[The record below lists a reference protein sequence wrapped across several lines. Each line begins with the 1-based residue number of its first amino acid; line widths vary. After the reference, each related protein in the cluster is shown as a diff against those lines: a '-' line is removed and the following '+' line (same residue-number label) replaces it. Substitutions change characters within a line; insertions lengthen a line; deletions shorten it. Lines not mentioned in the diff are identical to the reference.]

1 MKNNLLQ
8 KIQVIFLL
16 ILLLNSCTQ
25 EKITNFQGG
34 ALGTYYSITYMGSEN
49 LHLQSEV
56 DSILAD
62 ISHQFSIFD
71 TTSLIYRIN
80 KGEELPLTEDILKVY
95 QISQQVSEATNGAF
109 DITVGPLINV
119 WGFGKE
125 KRSSIS
131 KEELD
136 SIMQFVGF
144 TKISLQNNK
153 FVKAD
158 PRVQLNFNAI
168 AKGYAVHKVAQF
180 IVQKGYPDSV
190 VDIGGEV
197 VVNGMKNG
205 KQWLVGIQTPTE
217 DAGGAVDAQYAFP
230 LKNRAVATSGNYRSF
245 VEVDG
250 QRYSHIISPQIGKPE
265 HSSLL
270 SVSVIAND
278 CTTADAY
285 ATAFMVLG
293 IEKSLEIVKKDPTL
307 AVYFI
312 YDKNGKFEV
321 KKSSNFP

>member
-125 KRSSIS
+125 K
-131 KEELD
+131 K
-136 SIMQFVGF
+136 
-144 TKISLQNNK
+144 
-153 FVKAD
+153 
-158 PRVQLNFNAI
+158 
-168 AKGYAVHKVAQF
+168 
-180 IVQKGYPDSV
+180 
-190 VDIGGEV
+190 
-197 VVNGMKNG
+197 
-205 KQWLVGIQTPTE
+205 KQ
-217 DAGGAVDAQYAFP
+217 Y
-230 LKNRAVATSGNYRSF
+230 
-245 VEVDG
+245 
-250 QRYSHIISPQIGKPE
+250 
-265 HSSLL
+265 
-270 SVSVIAND
+270 
-278 CTTADAY
+278 
-285 ATAFMVLG
+285 
-293 IEKSLEIVKKDPTL
+293 
-307 AVYFI
+307 
-312 YDKNGKFEV
+312 
-321 KKSSNFP
+321 